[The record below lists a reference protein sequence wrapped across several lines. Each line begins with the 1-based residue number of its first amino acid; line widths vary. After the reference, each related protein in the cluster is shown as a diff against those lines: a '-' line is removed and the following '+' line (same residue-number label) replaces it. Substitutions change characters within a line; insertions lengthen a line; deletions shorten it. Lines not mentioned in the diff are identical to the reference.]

1 MLRLSTKGRY
11 GLRAMI
17 ELAQAFDSGQEPVM
31 MGDIAERQEISR
43 KYLHALL
50 TSLKHAGLVRSTRGA
65 KGGYTLARSPSDIKV
80 SDIFTALEG
89 ELAVVDCLHDP
100 GTCKRGEGCPS
111 REVWSGLNNA
121 IFRLLDGMTLRQLTG
136 DNESVEE
143 PL

>member
-17 ELAQAFDSGQEPVM
+17 ELAHAFDSDETPVM

-65 KGGYTLARSPSDIKV
+65 KGGYTLARPPSNIKV
-80 SDIFTALEG
+80 SDIFIALEG
-89 ELAVVDCLHDP
+89 TLAIVDCLHDP
-100 GTCKRGEGCPS
+100 GTCKRGEDCPS
-111 REVWSGLNNA
+111 RAVWSDLNNA
-121 IFRLLDGMTLRQLTG
+121 IFRLLDGMTLRQLAG
-136 DNESVEE
+136 AHQASED
-143 PL
+143 PI